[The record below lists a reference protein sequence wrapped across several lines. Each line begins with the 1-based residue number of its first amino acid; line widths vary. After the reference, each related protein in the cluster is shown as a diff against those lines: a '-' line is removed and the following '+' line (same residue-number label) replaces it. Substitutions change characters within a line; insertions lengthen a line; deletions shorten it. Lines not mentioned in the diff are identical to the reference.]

1 MKSLKT
7 EMEQATG
14 QKEDIE
20 SRQWISETNLD
31 CIDEADK
38 YEEMG
43 TMGNL
48 DASQRSISVRSSK
61 KKL

>member
-7 EMEQATG
+7 ELEQTTG
-14 QKEDIE
+14 KKEEVE

-43 TMGNL
+43 TMGNESYL
-48 DASQRSISVRSSK
+48 DKSRRSDWSRKS
-61 KKL
+61 